1 VEIASDIADDVQVS
15 LISEQVEM
23 GVAIRMAILDALS
36 RRLP

>member
-1 VEIASDIADDVQVS
+1 VS

-36 RRLP
+36 RGMPRDDDTARGTA